1 MEHLFYLLKKG
12 CEYVDLCNL
21 QKGCEYFS
29 EARKQITKIYG
40 NNSDICNIVNLFDF
54 IWEAHNMSYKKA
66 ALKLADAGGFIEN
79 FSEQNIIDDFT
90 KWIYENKDDFMT
102 EAISQTLYIFSCIN
116 PSLNFNIENLFLQLM
131 LTGNDMEETIN
142 RTMID
147 PLGLPRKFHYFVEH
161 ICKDTLLM
169 NNSDIKNNVTE
180 IIVFMKEMQSIE
192 VNSLNETKK
201 IEFAKKIY
209 ELMGKSHDSFQK
221 YMPGKGMSRFISSA
235 KQRSD
240 YDFVRGMLKNGDS
253 SFAEQLLNKI
263 KEKDITDITSQIN
276 MMLIECYIKYEQKD
290 SIGAEKI
297 LDNILEIENY
307 IVTQVFFIREE
318 HKRIEFL
325 NGLEDIVKRIA
336 YLCYKIRGSKE
347 AYSLIIRTRTLS
359 FDRSVI
365 NLSSIEHSPKVL
377 RFQQIEELEKEGAD
391 VSLEKSQLIAY
402 LEKASGGIF
411 SLDSIDICR
420 KLLNDQAILEFALM
434 TDLYDTDFYY
444 VFVVT
449 KNNIVAIELGKCNKI
464 DQWLEELERF
474 ILDYAYTKHSN
485 AQIKMSSAYYNMY
498 KEILVPIGEVL
509 TREIHSFYLAVTGKF
524 IHIPFGLLPSFYW
537 YDSFM
542 ESEYNI
548 SYINSGKEILYK
560 YNGDINKEAVV
571 IGNPDFG
578 GKYPVLPASYEEAK
592 AVANI
597 LGVVPITGKDAIP
610 GCLRKPAGIFHICT
624 HSFDLHESGLL
635 GNDDPMDQAGLV
647 FADGQLLTIREIS
660 QMDLTGTKLVVLS
673 VCGIKEENLYND
685 VGPGIRR
692 AFINAGV
699 RYIILNLWK
708 TDDYATELFM
718 KCFYD
723 NYINKNMS
731 LGESLRKS
739 KSFLRNST
747 AGIVKKSLY
756 YDENTNSVIK
766 YIGDN
771 EIPYA
776 HPYYW
781 AGFII
786 IGV

>member
-365 NLSSIEHSPKVL
+365 
-377 RFQQIEELEKEGAD
+377 D
-391 VSLEKSQLIAY
+391 
-402 LEKASGGIF
+402 
-411 SLDSIDICR
+411 
-420 KLLNDQAILEFALM
+420 
-434 TDLYDTDFYY
+434 
-444 VFVVT
+444 
-449 KNNIVAIELGKCNKI
+449 
-464 DQWLEELERF
+464 
-474 ILDYAYTKHSN
+474 
-485 AQIKMSSAYYNMY
+485 
-498 KEILVPIGEVL
+498 
-509 TREIHSFYLAVTGKF
+509 
-524 IHIPFGLLPSFYW
+524 
-537 YDSFM
+537 
-542 ESEYNI
+542 
-548 SYINSGKEILYK
+548 
-560 YNGDINKEAVV
+560 
-571 IGNPDFG
+571 
-578 GKYPVLPASYEEAK
+578 
-592 AVANI
+592 
-597 LGVVPITGKDAIP
+597 
-610 GCLRKPAGIFHICT
+610 
-624 HSFDLHESGLL
+624 
-635 GNDDPMDQAGLV
+635 
-647 FADGQLLTIREIS
+647 
-660 QMDLTGTKLVVLS
+660 
-673 VCGIKEENLYND
+673 
-685 VGPGIRR
+685 
-692 AFINAGV
+692 
-699 RYIILNLWK
+699 
-708 TDDYATELFM
+708 
-718 KCFYD
+718 
-723 NYINKNMS
+723 
-731 LGESLRKS
+731 RKS
-739 KSFLRNST
+739 
-747 AGIVKKSLY
+747 V
-756 YDENTNSVIK
+756 V
-766 YIGDN
+766 
-771 EIPYA
+771 
-776 HPYYW
+776 
-781 AGFII
+781 
-786 IGV
+786 